1 MTDDLHNLA
10 ARLAETG
17 DVPEPLF
24 DATPAPRRLAPHHE
38 EQRHARQVHVARIR
52 GELL

>member
-1 MTDDLHNLA
+1 MTDDLHAIA
-10 ARLAETG
+10 AHLAETG

-24 DATPAPRRLAPHHE
+24 DATPTPRRLAPHHE
-38 EQRHARQVHVARIR
+38 EQHHDRPVHVARIR